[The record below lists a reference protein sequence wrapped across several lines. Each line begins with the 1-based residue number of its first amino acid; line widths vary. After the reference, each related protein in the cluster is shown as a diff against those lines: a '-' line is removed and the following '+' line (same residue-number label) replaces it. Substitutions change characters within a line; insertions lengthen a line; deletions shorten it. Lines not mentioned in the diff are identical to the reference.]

1 MQYGFDRVIYRS
13 GTRSQAW
20 NAQRELPLRGADMAF
35 RTAPEIVDIIN
46 AKAEH
51 GAVRRSTVPYCR
63 KETALKRARRMEII
77 VDKWTYN
84 L

>member
-1 MQYGFDRVIYRS
+1 MQYGFDRVIDRS

-20 NAQRELPLRGADMAF
+20 NAQRELPLWDADMAF
-35 RTAPEIVDIIN
+35 RTAPEIVDIIH

-51 GAVRRSTVPYCR
+51 GAFRRSLTLYCR
-63 KETALKRARRMEII
+63 KETASKSTRGMEII